1 MGIRN
6 SSWVV
11 SVLNVSFVQRE
22 ASTLTLSFIDSYHK
36 NACFSLMWFCAWIL
50 LENPRGTQLVFWGDG
65 ENWLL
70 IQIENGKLRAD
81 IKILILV
88 SMKEFWLVHFAFSFC
103 LVPMNNSRW
112 WLVDIYWEYSCSSP
126 PLSLCVQECEQI
138 REQMLKYLKQ

>member
-11 SVLNVSFVQRE
+11 SVLSVSFVQCE

-36 NACFSLMWFCAWIL
+36 NACFSLMWFRAWIL
-50 LENPRGTQLVFWGDG
+50 LENTRGIQLVFLRCWKKSTAYTNK
-65 ENWLL
+65 NW
-70 IQIENGKLRAD
+70 KLRAD

-112 WLVDIYWEYSCSSP
+112 WLVAIHWEYNCSSLP
-126 PLSLCVQECEQI
+126 YLCVCRTPSKPGNKCLNI
-138 REQMLKYLKQ
+138 